1 MEGSVWNSLLL
12 CLSDHH
18 FAVRILTSWPSLE
31 CTSSKVIPYPEVIS
45 KVISL
50 CSGHWQWTFC
60 HCVTVHSSHHKLS
73 FEFQG
78 PSNKQFK
85 NWYWN
90 SLQRQVKIHFWKIF
104 KEIFL
109 WSLYFLETQLYCWN
123 LKTFRFV
130 KTSSCNGHKES
141 SWNCVHSN

>member
-1 MEGSVWNSLLL
+1 MFEIPCSFACQITILQSV
-12 CLSDHH
+12 
-18 FAVRILTSWPSLE
+18 
-31 CTSSKVIPYPEVIS
+31 SSPADLHLNVHLPRLYHKRCNPEVIN

-50 CSGHWQWTFC
+50 CSGHWQWTFYY
-60 HCVTVHSSHHKLS
+60 CVSVHSSHHKLS

-141 SWNCVHSN
+141 S